1 MREKGRKVLYGR
13 ISGRNISGANAAK
26 GGLRRI
32 ISRKGVTAV
41 LLAFAAALCTGC
53 GAAKD
58 GAGFAQTADIN
69 TTAESYSMGGSFYE
83 EETGVDTSY
92 DSTDYGKGTDNK
104 GLLEGRKLI
113 RTVELEVE
121 TREFEQ
127 TMSVLETQIQELGG
141 YVESMDTY
149 NGSSYSGYNTNRS
162 AHLTVRIPG
171 EKLSGFLKTMADI
184 GNIVRRYD
192 NVEDVTLSYVD
203 MESRRNTLR
212 TEQSRLLE
220 FLDKAE
226 TIEEIITIEQRLSEV
241 RYQLESMESQL
252 RTIDNLVDYST
263 VEIGISEVKELT
275 PVEEPA
281 VWERISEGFGESL
294 LSIGHGTLEF
304 GIWFLV
310 HIPYLVIWGVIITAI
325 VLMIRRHGRKK
336 RKRLEEQLKMN
347 APAEPF
353 TKEAGQ

>member
-1 MREKGRKVLYGR
+1 MREKRREMLHGRSFGW
-13 ISGRNISGANAAK
+13 NIFGANAEK
-26 GGLRRI
+26 GGVRGIL
-32 ISRKGVTAV
+32 SRKGMAAV
-41 LLAFAAALCTGC
+41 LLALTAVLCTGC
-53 GAAKD
+53 GAAKN
-58 GAGFAQTADIN
+58 GAGSAEMADVK
-69 TTAESYSMGGSFYE
+69 TTAGSYNVGGSFYE
-83 EETGVDTSY
+83 QETGLDVSDNSA
-92 DSTDYGKGTDNK
+92 DYESGTDNT

-113 RTVELEVE
+113 KTVELEVE
-121 TREFEQ
+121 TKEFDQ
-127 TMSVLETQIQELGG
+127 TMSSLETQIQDLGG

-149 NGSSYSGYNTNRS
+149 NGSSYSGYSVNRS

-171 EKLSGFLKTMADI
+171 ERLSDFLKTMADI

-226 TIEEIITIEQRLSEV
+226 TIEDIITIEQRLSEV

-263 VEIGISEVKELT
+263 VELSISEVKELT
-275 PVEEPA
+275 PVEEPT

-310 HIPYLVIWGVIITAI
+310 HIPYLVIWGVIIAAI
-325 VLMIRRHGRKK
+325 VLVIRKHRRKK
-336 RKRLEEQLKMN
+336 RKKLDEQLKT
-347 APAEPF
+347 PGGGAE
-353 TKEAGQ
+353 

>member
-1 MREKGRKVLYGR
+1 MYMKKGKAITVF
-13 ISGRNISGANAAK
+13 
-26 GGLRRI
+26 
-32 ISRKGVTAV
+32 
-41 LLAFAAALCTGC
+41 LLAAMTVLFTGC
-53 GAAKD
+53 GASMD
-58 GAGFAQTADIN
+58 GAGFSQN
-69 TTAESYSMGGSFYE
+69 TDVKTSDGAFNMGGGLYEEAESVPVSNE
-83 EETGVDTSY
+83 AA
-92 DSTDYGKGTDNK
+92 DYGSNADMAVP
-104 GLLEGRKLI
+104 EGRKLI

-127 TMSVLETQIQELGG
+127 MMSSLETQIQELGG

-149 NGSSYSGYNTNRS
+149 NGSSYSGYSSSRS
-162 AHLTVRIPG
+162 ARLKVRIPE
-171 EKLSGFLKTMADI
+171 EKLDGFLKTMADI

-226 TIEEIITIEQRLSEV
+226 NIEEIITIEQRLSEV

-263 VEIGISEVKELT
+263 VEISLSEVRELT
-275 PVEEPA
+275 PVEEPG
-281 VWERISEGFGESL
+281 VWKRISEGFGESL
-294 LSIGHGTLEF
+294 LAIGHGALEF
-304 GIWFLV
+304 CIWFLV
-310 HIPYLVIWGVIITAI
+310 HIPYLVIWGAIIAAI
-325 VLMIRRHGRKK
+325 VLMIRKHRGKK
-336 RKRLEEQLKMN
+336 RKKLEEQLRK

-353 TKEAGQ
+353 AKEEEK

>member
-13 ISGRNISGANAAK
+13 ISGGNISSANAARK
-26 GGLRRI
+26 GLRRI
-32 ISRKGVTAV
+32 LSRKGMTTV

-58 GAGFAQTADIN
+58 GVGFAQTADIS
-69 TTAESYSMGGSFYE
+69 TTAESYNMGGSFYE
-83 EETGVDTSY
+83 EESGVDASY
-92 DSTDYGKGTDNK
+92 DSADYGNGTDST
-104 GLLEGRKLI
+104 GLLAGRKLI
-113 RTVELEVE
+113 KTVELEVE
-121 TREFEQ
+121 TKEFEQ

-149 NGSSYSGYNTNRS
+149 NGSSYSGYSANRN

-263 VEIGISEVKELT
+263 VELSISEVKELT
-275 PVEEPA
+275 PVEEPT

-294 LSIGHGTLEF
+294 LSIGHGALEF

-310 HIPYLVIWGVIITAI
+310 HIPYLVIWGVIIAVI
-325 VLMIRRHGRKK
+325 VLIIRKHCRKK
-336 RKRLEEQLKMN
+336 RQKLEEQLKRN
-347 APAEPF
+347 APPEPF
-353 TKEAGQ
+353 VKDEGK